1 MTTASI
7 EPQRALGITILATLA
22 VIAALFFS
30 RILLVPIALA
40 LLLSVLLRPI
50 VRGLEQIHLPTTLG
64 AALVVLALLG
74 GMIGAG
80 FAAADPVREWMVE
93 APVTLKAAKAKLAS
107 ARHSIERVSKAA
119 ADLGETG
126 STTTVPAAVP
136 PMFSNLFGTTTTLI
150 AGISEVLLLLFLLL
164 ASGDLFLQKLVD
176 VMPLLKDK
184 KEAVQITKQVQQA
197 VTRYLSTTLLINI
210 GQGTIVG
217 FALWGLGL
225 PAPWIWGIL
234 TVFLEFIPYLG
245 AAFMIG
251 LLTVAAFGHF
261 PDTLHIVLV
270 PVTYLLIATLQNNL
284 VSPIAYGQR
293 LKLNPVAVLM
303 GVLFWW
309 FLWGVAGAFLA
320 VPFIATLKILADHRP
335 NMAPLATFLGD

>member
-1 MTTASI
+1 
-7 EPQRALGITILATLA
+7 
-22 VIAALFFS
+22 
-30 RILLVPIALA
+30 
-40 LLLSVLLRPI
+40 
-50 VRGLEQIHLPTTLG
+50 
-64 AALVVLALLG
+64 
-74 GMIGAG
+74 
-80 FAAADPVREWMVE
+80 
-93 APVTLKAAKAKLAS
+93 
-107 ARHSIERVSKAA
+107 
-119 ADLGETG
+119 
-126 STTTVPAAVP
+126 
-136 PMFSNLFGTTTTLI
+136 
-150 AGISEVLLLLFLLL
+150 
-164 ASGDLFLQKLVD
+164 
-176 VMPLLKDK
+176 MPLLERQERSGSDY
-184 KEAVQITKQVQQA
+184 QA
-197 VTRYLSTTLLINI
+197 GTASHASGYLSTTLLINI

-320 VPFIATLKILADHRP
+320 VPFIATLKIWPTIDPTWRRWRRSWVTEGQR
-335 NMAPLATFLGD
+335 LATSYRYFQVLSV